1 MDLGRS
7 YFQSRPHLHK
17 GWLTM
22 HNAVADA
29 FRVHYKR
36 WTTVERMRILLAWVL
51 QIRASMTQQPESIW
65 TAAPLNQTVEEI
77 DLPYKEIAAELAD
90 PNAILR
96 QNQKKQKEETQKS
109 KSESKMAE
117 ADAAVMAALG
127 LSAEDL

>member
-1 MDLGRS
+1 MELGRS

-36 WTTVERMRILLAWVL
+36 WTTVERMRILLAWTL
-51 QIRASMTQQPESIW
+51 QVRASMTQQPESIW
-65 TAAPLNQTVEEI
+65 SAAPLNQTVEEI

-90 PNAILR
+90 PNTVI
-96 QNQKKQKEETQKS
+96 QQKQRAQKEETQKS
-109 KSESKMAE
+109 KSETKMAE

-127 LSAEDL
+127 LSADDI